1 MALYYLETSALVKKY
16 RTERGTEVVAE
27 LFERQ
32 RETEVFVSSYLT
44 VVEVTSVATR
54 LFRAGA
60 LSRRAYRVILG
71 NLSRDVG
78 ETIQLQSVSD
88 SILSDAVNLTVD
100 YALRAPDA
108 IHLATARR
116 VQAAFPGES
125 YYVVGSDARLKAACA
140 GLGLAV
146 HDPEAPDS
154 LAVLRSYRARS

>member
-1 MALYYLETSALVKKY
+1 MPRYYLETSALVKKY

-27 LFERQ
+27 LFEGQ
-32 RETEVFVSSYLT
+32 LESEVLVTSYLT

-54 LFRAGA
+54 LFHAGA

-88 SILSDAVNLTVD
+88 VILSDAVALAEN

-108 IHLATARR
+108 IHLSTARR
-116 VQAAFPGES
+116 VRGAFPDEP
-125 YYVVGSDARLKAACA
+125 YYVVGSDARLKAACE
-140 GLGLAV
+140 GLGLV
-146 HDPEAPDS
+146 VLDPEAPDS
-154 LAVLRSYRARS
+154 LAVLKSYRGQG